1 MTSSN
6 IRSLSSIIENKYFRN
21 ILIFLILILLAYNLL
36 NIESFTSNPYQ
47 YAQNV
52 IDEFTV
58 EKAVEDTKN
67 ETLFRID
74 NIIAKSASNSKK
86 ENFANA
92 NANASKLTLT
102 LYYKK
107 SCPYCRSFMEPS
119 ETSMWTHIKTKSGK
133 YANINEIDCDA
144 NPELCNKV
152 AGLRNVPTL
161 FLENLTTGNKEII
174 KGPRTPENVLK
185 HIHIELD
192 RMPSSTSSDTTSSSN
207 ETFVNTHT
215 TTKRALTAVEKT
227 CPPISFNKKAD
238 IENEKF
244 YYQIFSDKGQ
254 YGYAAGGKD
263 EPLSPFG
270 AAYETVDAYL
280 SSLPDPSA
288 NNMKL
293 CANVYKDAIAD
304 FGLCNRGEL
313 NKILKYKEGKPQID
327 GTDYSTNTKVVNAIN
342 SACKL

>member
-102 LYYKK
+102 LTLYYKK
-107 SCPYCRSFMEPS
+107 SCPYCRDFMQPAA
-119 ETSMWTHIKTKSGK
+119 TSMWTHIKTKSGK

-161 FLENLTTGNKEII
+161 FLENLATGNKEII

-185 HIHIELD
+185 YIYKELD
-192 RMPSSTSSDTTSSSN
+192 SVTSSN
-207 ETFVNTHT
+207 ETFVNTPTT

-227 CPPISFNKKAD
+227 CPPISFNKKLD
-238 IENEKF
+238 VEKEKF
-244 YYQIFSDKGQ
+244 YYQIFSDRGQ
-254 YGYAAGGKD
+254 YGYATGGKD

-270 AAYETVDAYL
+270 AAYETVDTYL
-280 SSLPDPSA
+280 SSLPNPSA
-288 NNMKL
+288 DNMKL

-304 FGLCNRGEL
+304 FGLCNKGEL
-313 NKILKYKEGKPQID
+313 DKILKYKEGKPQVE